1 MFHCLVAVQG
11 LYAGA
16 IAILYV
22 PMDVTAMVTAAK
34 AWNLGPAF
42 WFPMK
47 AAMAFPLNY
56 HYLNG
61 IRHLVRI
68 VFIFGY
74 CQIIEIM
81 PHENIFLLILS
92 NSILKLYL

>member
-1 MFHCLVAVQG
+1 MVA
-11 LYAGA
+11 
-16 IAILYV
+16 
-22 PMDVTAMVTAAK
+22 AAK

-68 VFIFGY
+68 ILCFGVLLENRNHATRKHNVVNPVEQHLKVIFKS
-74 CQIIEIM
+74 
-81 PHENIFLLILS
+81 LLKTELF
-92 NSILKLYL
+92 

>member
-1 MFHCLVAVQG
+1 MKFHFLILLPG

-16 IAILYV
+16 IAILCI
-22 PMDVTAMVTAAK
+22 PMDVTAMVAAAK

-61 IRHLVRI
+61 MRHLVR
-68 VFIFGY
+68 VTF
-74 CQIIEIM
+74 M
-81 PHENIFLLILS
+81 S
-92 NSILKLYL
+92 NSK